1 MGFDDEELPSGVV
14 RRGPPLANYRNELT
28 SWFAGPPEPPALRAL
43 GTSDATPGAAPA
55 ARPEALPQ
63 GRVPFL
69 IF

>member
-1 MGFDDEELPSGVV
+1 MV
-14 RRGPPLANYRNELT
+14 RRGPPLANYRNELP

-43 GTSDATPGAAPA
+43 GTTDATADAAPLRGA
-55 ARPEALPQ
+55 EAPAR